1 MSTEPL
7 VSVIMPIFNAEK
19 YLFEAI
25 KSILQQTYSNLEL
38 ILVDDA
44 SVDGS
49 LEIVNG
55 IKDSRII
62 LKRNTCNRGIA
73 YSTNRGIEAA
83 SGKYIALLDDDDM
96 ATAERLQLQVEFME
110 RNEDVDI
117 LGGATAEID
126 ENGKIIRFCDIPRYN
141 PEYIKAVLLF
151 NCLDFYNGTSMIRKN
166 FIDKNHLR
174 YKENCYGMQ
183 DFHFFIE
190 SSKVAKIT
198 TIGNLLL
205 YHRLHKKNET
215 VRSKMLYAE
224 ERARTYA
231 RFQRDSLQMSGF
243 VLQEEQL
250 ALINK
255 VLAEGLSSPCDSL
268 EELKNLFMT
277 FKEIVRQARIMQA
290 DNLEALE
297 LLCKRKLGQ
306 QLERM
311 RIFD

>member
-126 ENGKIIRFCDIPRYN
+126 ENGK
-141 PEYIKAVLLF
+141 
-151 NCLDFYNGTSMIRKN
+151 
-166 FIDKNHLR
+166 
-174 YKENCYGMQ
+174 
-183 DFHFFIE
+183 
-190 SSKVAKIT
+190 SS
-198 TIGNLLL
+198 
-205 YHRLHKKNET
+205 
-215 VRSKMLYAE
+215 
-224 ERARTYA
+224 
-231 RFQRDSLQMSGF
+231 
-243 VLQEEQL
+243 
-250 ALINK
+250 AL
-255 VLAEGLSSPCDSL
+255 
-268 EELKNLFMT
+268 
-277 FKEIVRQARIMQA
+277 
-290 DNLEALE
+290 
-297 LLCKRKLGQ
+297 
-306 QLERM
+306 
-311 RIFD
+311 

>member
-1 MSTEPL
+1 ML
-7 VSVIMPIFNAEK
+7 IF
-19 YLFEAI
+19 
-25 KSILQQTYSNLEL
+25 S
-38 ILVDDA
+38 
-44 SVDGS
+44 
-49 LEIVNG
+49 
-55 IKDSRII
+55 
-62 LKRNTCNRGIA
+62 
-73 YSTNRGIEAA
+73 
-83 SGKYIALLDDDDM
+83 
-96 ATAERLQLQVEFME
+96 
-110 RNEDVDI
+110 
-117 LGGATAEID
+117 ATAEID

-183 DFHFFIE
+183 DFRFFIE